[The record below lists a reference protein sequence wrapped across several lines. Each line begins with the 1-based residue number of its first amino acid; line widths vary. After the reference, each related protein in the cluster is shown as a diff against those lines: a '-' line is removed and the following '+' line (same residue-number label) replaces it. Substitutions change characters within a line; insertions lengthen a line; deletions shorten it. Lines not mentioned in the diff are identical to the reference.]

1 MKFVSPLPQQELRAD
16 FHQARSLGRVRLGER
31 FIHIHK
37 FSGTRSLPYNQISRA
52 WVRQEEVIS
61 SLCCGRANFDQFYLM
76 IQEKD
81 GLLLRGQVPHKQ
93 AGLDCLARIRAEAP
107 DVLIGPPDRP

>member
-31 FIHIHK
+31 FVHIHK

-52 WVRQEEVIS
+52 WVRQEEVNA

-93 AGLDCLARIRAEAP
+93 AGLDCLARIRVEVP

>member
-16 FHQARSLGRVRLGER
+16 FHQARSLGQVRLGER
-31 FIHIHK
+31 FVHIRK
-37 FSGTRSLPYNQISRA
+37 FSGTRSLPYHQISRA
-52 WVRQEEVIS
+52 WVRQEEVNAN
-61 SLCCGRANFDQFYLM
+61 LCCGRANFDQFYLM

-93 AGLDCLARIRAEAP
+93 AGLDCLARIWAEAP

>member
-16 FHQARSLGRVRLGER
+16 FHQARSLGQVRLGER
-31 FIHIHK
+31 FVHIRK
-37 FSGTRSLPYNQISRA
+37 FSGTRSLPYHQISRA
-52 WVRQEEVIS
+52 WVRQEEVNAN
-61 SLCCGRANFDQFYLM
+61 LCCGRANFDQFYLM

-93 AGLDCLARIRAEAP
+93 AGLDCLARIRAEVP
-107 DVLIGPPDRP
+107 GVLIGLPGRP

>member
-16 FHQARSLGRVRLGER
+16 LHQARSLGQVRLGER
-31 FIHIHK
+31 FIHIRK
-37 FSGTRSLPYNQISRA
+37 FSGTRSLPYHQISRA
-52 WVRQEEVIS
+52 WVRQEEVNAN
-61 SLCCGRANFDQFYLM
+61 LCCGRANFDQFYLM